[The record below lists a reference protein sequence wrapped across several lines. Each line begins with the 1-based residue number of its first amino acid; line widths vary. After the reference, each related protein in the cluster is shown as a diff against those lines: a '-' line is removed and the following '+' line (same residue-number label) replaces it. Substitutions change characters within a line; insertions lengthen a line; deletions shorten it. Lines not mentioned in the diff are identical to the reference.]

1 MALHIPG
8 REQAV
13 FAHSSQEVE
22 RLLSRADLADMRSK
36 AVEELRSQQA
46 VWDMKGWE
54 LGYNQAC
61 EEEVKAD
68 RMEWELAETL
78 WSISAG
84 SLLGVVA
91 KIDCV
96 IEMTG
101 PDVFLQEIP
110 AKVLRL
116 VLSDLKRMISVS
128 PEPYRPKLPFMDDAA
143 LKIVRPRA
151 GLATPQSGDAS
162 AQTASN
168 TDW

>member
-1 MALHIPG
+1 
-8 REQAV
+8 
-13 FAHSSQEVE
+13 
-22 RLLSRADLADMRSK
+22 MR
-36 AVEELRSQQA
+36 
-46 VWDMKGWE
+46 GWE

-61 EEEVKAD
+61 EEEVMAD

-78 WSISAG
+78 WSISAS

-116 VLSDLKRMISVS
+116 VLSDLKRIIGVS
-128 PEPYRPKLPFMDDAA
+128 PEPYRP
-143 LKIVRPRA
+143 
-151 GLATPQSGDAS
+151 
-162 AQTASN
+162 
-168 TDW
+168 